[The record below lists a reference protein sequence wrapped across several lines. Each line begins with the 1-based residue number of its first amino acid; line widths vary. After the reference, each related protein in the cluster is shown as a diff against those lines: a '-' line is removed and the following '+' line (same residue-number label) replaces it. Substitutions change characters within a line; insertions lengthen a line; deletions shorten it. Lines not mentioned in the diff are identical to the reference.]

1 MWEQPECQQAGDVEM
16 KRVICPLGLA
26 CPMDP
31 HQRLDGKTVA
41 GLVHF
46 SDLQADISRLLPAS
60 VVADTEFY

>member
-1 MWEQPECQQAGDVEM
+1 M

>member
-1 MWEQPECQQAGDVEM
+1 MRKDLEV
-16 KRVICPLGLA
+16 RVQLL
-26 CPMDP
+26 
-31 HQRLDGKTVA
+31 RLDGKTVA